1 MEWSTIRSQA
11 DIDTLMKMYGGFH
24 DSCIT
29 GIQYENGNQVD
40 DSRAMSWG
48 SKEQFKLVMSLQRQG
63 IPRDL
68 ELCFTGLRRI
78 NLSGC
83 DTRFFSMM
91 DCFLSFWG
99 PYIVWADG
107 ECFDPAHPV
116 KEGQLTGDMYTFV
129 VADRLQWR
137 FTTENRK

>member
-1 MEWSTIRSQA
+1 MEWTVIHDQA
-11 DIDTLMKMYGGFH
+11 DIDALLKLYNGFH

-29 GIQYENGNQVD
+29 GVRYENGNQVD
-40 DSRAMSWG
+40 DRLAMSWG
-48 SKEQFKLVMSLQRQG
+48 SEEQFRLVMSLQRQG
-63 IPRDL
+63 TPRDL

-83 DTRFFSMM
+83 DPRFFSMM

-116 KEGQLTGDMYTFV
+116 KEDQLTGDMYTFV
-129 VADRLQWR
+129 VADRL
-137 FTTENRK
+137 